1 MFSISEPQKYRISTD
16 ASNRFT
22 VYFPTN
28 VQSNTA
34 GFYYDEALT
43 LIVANSL
50 NAAETILND
59 NLETYKSLALENFS
73 NFCKSTNIKM
83 LKNQLTATD
92 YKLLKSVENYMLG
105 VSSDYNVAD
114 LIYNRTGLR
123 NAINMLQN
131 PVSEQDE
138 LVLEQNRK
146 ILELQYVCQTTIT
159 SGINVGENHYSLN
172 TFDQINI
179 STLGLQAQGG
189 TSVPYHAD
197 GELCRLYTPQEF
209 LPIVQSATAHI
220 MYHTTYFNC
229 LKMQVRNMTNISEIC
244 NINYGDTLLPEYATV
259 LNQIVGG

>member
-34 GFYYDEALT
+34 GFYYDEAPT

-73 NFCKSTNIKM
+73 NFCKSTNIQM

-92 YKLLKSVENYMLG
+92 YKLLKSVENYMSG

-146 ILELQYVCQTTIT
+146 ILELQYVCQATIT

-189 TSVPYHAD
+189 TSVSYHAD

-220 MYHTTYFNC
+220 MYHTTYFNL
-229 LKMQVRNMTNISEIC
+229 LKHQILEMETKEELEKVE
-244 NINYGDTLLPEYATV
+244 YGMELEEKY
-259 LNQIVGG
+259 QIVLDSNIK

>member
-1 MFSISEPQKYRISTD
+1 
-16 ASNRFT
+16 
-22 VYFPTN
+22 
-28 VQSNTA
+28 
-34 GFYYDEALT
+34 
-43 LIVANSL
+43 
-50 NAAETILND
+50 
-59 NLETYKSLALENFS
+59 
-73 NFCKSTNIKM
+73 M

-105 VSSDYNVAD
+105 VSSDYNAAD

-138 LVLEQNRK
+138 LVLEQDRK

-229 LKMQVRNMTNISEIC
+229 LKMQVRNMETKEEVENVV
-244 NINYGDTLLPEYATV
+244 YGMELNEEYQQV
-259 LNQIVGG
+259 LNSIIE